1 MKRKEMTEL
10 DFNITIQAE
19 RFAREIFDTI
29 NDGSFEN
36 ETLEKIFNASRDS
49 WVCDNY
55 INQIYK
61 KAEVLLKDEY
71 DLDMNELEEKLGK
84 NI

>member
-19 RFAREIFDTI
+19 RFAREIYETI

-36 ETLEKIFNASRDS
+36 ETFEKIFNASTNT
-49 WVCDNY
+49 WICDKY

-61 KAEVLLKDEY
+61 KTEVLLKDEY
-71 DLDMNELEEKLGK
+71 DLDMNELEERISK